1 MSKNMKGKKGIKGQI
16 AAVVLVLIVLLFFG
30 LINFITDLLW
40 FKEVGYISVF
50 LKQII
55 TELEI
60 GVPLFVVLLLISNL
74 YLRLLKRNYIKKIE
88 SDFEPSEKKLNGTA
102 WMFSALFAALLSFF
116 AATRIWFDLLQF
128 INSKSFNIKEPL
140 FHNDI
145 SFYVFKLSFIQ
156 QLNVLVIVALIGI
169 AIITILYH
177 SVLISLR
184 PPRGAGGGNGAQAP
198 NIDVEFEV
206 EEDFEDLDDVS
217 AGSGGFS
224 DNNGFSAFGKGPGDF
239 NSLLDKIG
247 MALFGGVK
255 PGQSGP
261 AQGNGGGFTRP
272 PFGSGNGRKM
282 GDSNFKNLL
291 EIAGKELSV
300 LGILLFAMIG
310 VNFFLRQFDLLYSRT
325 GVLYGAGFTDVNI
338 TLWVYR
344 ILIALSAVG
353 AVVFVMG
360 VRQRNF
366 KKALTVPAIMII
378 IGALGTGVGYVV
390 QNWVVSPD
398 EINKESK
405 YLKRNIEFTQQ
416 AYGLDN
422 VTKKP
427 FKAID
432 NLSVAD
438 IADNEETMNNIRIND
453 YEPAKKF
460 YNQTQ
465 SIRQY
470 YDFKDVDVDRYMING
485 KYTQTF
491 LSAREIDEERI
502 RSEWL
507 NQHLKYTHGYGITLS
522 RVDQVTASG
531 QPAMLIDSIPPISK
545 VDEINF
551 DRPEIYFGEKTD
563 NYILVNTQEDE
574 FDYPDGDA
582 NKYCKYEGTAGIP
595 LNAVNRL
602 MFSIRERSVKMLVSS
617 NINSKSRIVLNRN
630 IEHRVRKI
638 MPMLHYESDPYMVAV
653 DGKLYWIVDAYTSSN
668 RYPYSEPYGEGQTN
682 YIRNSV
688 KVVVDAYNGTTDFYI
703 VDEND
708 PIAKTMKSIY
718 PVLFKSFD
726 KMPDSLKAHIRYPH
740 TLFAIQAEI
749 YKRYHMNDVKVFYQG
764 EDLWDISKEIYG
776 TDEVEMKPNYYI
788 LKLPGED
795 KAEFVSSIPY
805 TPRDKKNMTALMIA
819 RNDGKHYGQLVLYQL
834 PKSKIIYGPMQIEAQ
849 IDQSTEISKEFSL
862 WNSSGS
868 KYNRGNMFV
877 IPINDSLLYVEPVY
891 LEATNSSI
899 PEVKRVI
906 VAYGDRIAY
915 EPTLAEAIESLF
927 GDKAGVSTPSEG
939 GEDPSKPGEG
949 PKEMSQAEI
958 IQKLQES
965 FDAAQDAQRNGDWAS
980 YGEHLKEVQRY
991 IDMLN

>member
-1 MSKNMKGKKGIKGQI
+1 MSKNTGKGKKQGKAKII
-16 AAVVLVLIVLLFFG
+16 IIVLVALALLFFA
-30 LINFITDLLW
+30 LINFMTDLLW

-50 LKQII
+50 LKQLV
-55 TELEI
+55 TQVEI
-60 GVPLFVVLLLISNL
+60 GVPLFVILLLLSNI
-74 YLRLLKRNYIKKIE
+74 YLRALKRNYIKKIE
-88 SDFEPSEKKLNGTA
+88 SDFEPEDKKLNRPA
-102 WMFSALFAALLSFF
+102 WLFSILFAGVMAFF
-116 AATRIWFDLLQF
+116 IATRVWFDFLQF
-128 INSKSFNIKEPL
+128 THSTSFNIKDPL
-140 FHNDI
+140 FKNDV
-145 SFYVFKLSFIQ
+145 SFYIFKLSFIQ
-156 QLNVLVIVALIGI
+156 QLNVLIIGALIGV

-184 PPRGAGGGNGAQAP
+184 PPKIIGAAEPFASDADIEIEDTFEDPEDKGTGNGGFFKNGFNAFGGSP
-198 NIDVEFEV
+198 NGQGSLFEKIA
-206 EEDFEDLDDVS
+206 EAIFGGMKPKQPGHTG
-217 AGSGGFS
+217 GSGG
-224 DNNGFSAFGKGPGDF
+224 
-239 NSLLDKIG
+239 G
-247 MALFGGVK
+247 MNPRAPFGG
-255 PGQSGP
+255 
-261 AQGNGGGFTRP
+261 
-272 PFGSGNGRKM
+272 GRKM
-282 GDSNFKNLL
+282 GNSNFKNLM
-291 EIAGKELSV
+291 EIASKQLCV
-300 LGILLFAMIG
+300 LGVLLFAMIG

-344 ILIALSAVG
+344 ILIALSLIG
-353 AVVFVMG
+353 AVTFVLG
-360 VRQRNF
+360 VKKRDF
-366 KKALTVPAIMII
+366 KKALLVPALIVAL
-378 IGALGTGVGYVV
+378 GAVGTGVGYVV

-405 YLKRNIEFTQQ
+405 YLKRNIQFTQQ
-416 AYGLDN
+416 AYGLAD
-422 VTKKP
+422 VVKKP

-432 NLSVAD
+432 NLTAAD
-438 IADNEETMNNIRIND
+438 IAANEETMSNIRIND
-453 YEPAKKF
+453 YEPVKKF

-470 YDFKDVDVDRYMING
+470 YDFQDVDVDRYMING
-485 KYTQTF
+485 EYTQTF
-491 LSAREIDEERI
+491 LSAREIDESRI

-531 QPAMLIDSIPPISK
+531 QPAMQIDSIPPISR
-545 VDEINF
+545 VEEIQF
-551 DRPEIYFGEKTD
+551 ERPEIYFGEKTN

-574 FDYPDGDA
+574 FDYPDGDT
-582 NKYCKYEGTAGIP
+582 NKYCKYEGTAGIKLNP
-595 LNAVNRL
+595 LNRL
-602 MFSIRERSVKMLVSS
+602 MFSIRERSVKMFVSS
-617 NINSKSRIVLNRN
+617 NITGDSKIILNRD
-630 IEHRVRKI
+630 IKKRVRKI
-638 MPMLHYESDPYMVAV
+638 MPMLQYEKDPYMVAV
-653 DGKLYWIVDAYTSSN
+653 DGKLYWIIDAYTTST
-668 RYPYSEPYGEGQTN
+668 RYPYSEPFGDGQVN
-682 YIRNSV
+682 YIRNSI
-688 KVVVDAYNGTTDFYI
+688 KVVVDAYNGTTNFYI

-708 PIAKTMKSIY
+708 PMAATMKAIY
-718 PVLFKSFD
+718 PVLFKTFEE
-726 KMPDSLKAHIRYPH
+726 MPDSLKAHIRYPH

-749 YKRYHMNDVKVFYQG
+749 YKRYHMNDVKVFYLG

-776 TDEVEMKPNYYI
+776 TNEVEMKPNYYI

-819 RNDGKHYGQLVLYQL
+819 RNDGEHYGELVLYQL

-927 GDKAGVSTPSEG
+927 GEKAGIEKPTDGG
-939 GEDPSKPGEG
+939 GEEPGDSASG
-949 PKEMSQAEI
+949 ISQAEI
-958 IQKLQES
+958 IIKLQES
-965 FDAAQDAQRNGDWAS
+965 FDAAQQAQRNGDWAG
-980 YGEHLKEVQRY
+980 YGEKMREVQKY
-991 IDMLN
+991 IEMLK